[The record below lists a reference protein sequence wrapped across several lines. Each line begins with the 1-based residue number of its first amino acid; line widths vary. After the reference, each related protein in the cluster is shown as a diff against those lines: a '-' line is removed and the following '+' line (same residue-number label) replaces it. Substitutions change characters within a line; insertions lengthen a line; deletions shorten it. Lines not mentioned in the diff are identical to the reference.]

1 MGKEMGMAAIDAY
14 VPLVHTEADGLAQFL
29 DTLSADQWQRPSA
42 CDLWTIRD
50 VVAHLIWAADFYTDA
65 VSRGI
70 HGDISHPKDRPP
82 GNAPALFQEMPAYI
96 DQQARTVRDR
106 VGESLLP
113 TFRSGYRALAQLMAP
128 LSPQQWEMPCA
139 FFQFRG
145 GHRPASAF
153 LFAILAELAI
163 HGWDMRSRFDETAS
177 LSEQSMQSLLE
188 WSLPTLVG
196 FITFPVDTGSQSPV
210 RYRFDLEG
218 ERNRRYDVIVEE
230 GKGCLELAA
239 DTPAEV
245 TLRCDRSTFALLLY
259 SRFTLEAA
267 VAQGR
272 VSVEGDHALAQVLA
286 QSLTPYFSAP
296 RTPQA

>member
-1 MGKEMGMAAIDAY
+1 MLFPIIERF
-14 VPLVHTEADGLAQFL
+14 PLGRKNHRMLL
-29 DTLSADQWQRPSA
+29 
-42 CDLWTIRD
+42 LWTIRD

-82 GNAPALFQEMPAYI
+82 GNAPALFPAMPAYI
-96 DQQARTVRDR
+96 DQQARTVHDR
-106 VGESLLP
+106 VGDVLLP
-113 TFRSGYRALAQLMAP
+113 TFRFNYHALAQVIAP
-128 LSPQQWEMPCA
+128 LSLQQWEMPCA

-145 GHRPASAF
+145 GHRPAYAF

-163 HGWDMRSRFDETAS
+163 HGWDMRSRFDETAA
-177 LSEQSMQSLLE
+177 LSEQSLRFLLKR
-188 WSLPTLVG
+188 SLPTLVG
-196 FITFPVDTGSQSPV
+196 FVTFPMDMGSQSPV

-218 ERNRRYDVIVEE
+218 EGALPYDVIVE
-230 GKGCLELAA
+230 GGQGRMELAA
-239 DTPAEV
+239 NTPAEV
-245 TLRCDRSTFALLLY
+245 TLRCDRTTFALLLY

-272 VSVEGDHALAQVLA
+272 VSVEGDHALAQMLA
-286 QSLTPYFSAP
+286 QSLTPYFAAP

>member
-1 MGKEMGMAAIDAY
+1 VESG
-14 VPLVHTEADGLAQFL
+14 
-29 DTLSADQWQRPSA
+29 
-42 CDLWTIRD
+42 
-50 VVAHLIWAADFYTDA
+50 AADFYTDA

-82 GNAPALFQEMPAYI
+82 GNAPALFPAMPAYI

-106 VGESLLP
+106 VGTTLLA
-113 TFRSGYRALAQLMAP
+113 TFRSSYHTLAQLMAR

-177 LSEQSMQSLLE
+177 LSEQSLQFLLE

-196 FITFPVDTGSQSPV
+196 FITFPMDTGSQSPV
-210 RYRFDLEG
+210 RYRFDLES
-218 ERNRRYDVIVEE
+218 
-230 GKGCLELAA
+230 
-239 DTPAEV
+239 V
-245 TLRCDRSTFALLLY
+245 TGGMT
-259 SRFTLEAA
+259 
-267 VAQGR
+267 
-272 VSVEGDHALAQVLA
+272 
-286 QSLTPYFSAP
+286 
-296 RTPQA
+296 

>member
-1 MGKEMGMAAIDAY
+1 MTAIDAY

-29 DTLSADQWQRPSA
+29 DTLSAAQWQHPSA
-42 CDLWTIRD
+42 CDLWSIGD
-50 VVAHLIWAADFYTDA
+50 LVAHLIWAADFYTDA

-70 HGDISHPKDRPP
+70 YGDISHPKDRPP
-82 GNAPALFQEMPAYI
+82 GNAPALFPAMPAYI

-106 VGESLLP
+106 VGTALLAI
-113 TFRSGYRALAQLMAP
+113 FRSSYHALAQLMAR

-177 LSEQSMQSLLE
+177 LSEQSMQFLLE

-196 FITFPVDTGSQSPV
+196 FITFPLDTDSQSPV

-245 TLRCDRSTFALLLY
+245 TLRCDRTTFALLFY
-259 SRFTLEAA
+259 SRLTLNAA

-272 VSVEGDHALAQVLA
+272 VSVAGDHALAQVLA